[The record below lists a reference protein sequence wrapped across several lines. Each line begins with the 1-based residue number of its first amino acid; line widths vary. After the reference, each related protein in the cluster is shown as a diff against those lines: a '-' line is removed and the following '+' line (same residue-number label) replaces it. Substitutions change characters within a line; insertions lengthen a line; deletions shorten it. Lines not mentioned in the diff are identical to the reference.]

1 MIQKKTVIILLFAFL
16 IACLAYF
23 YFFRK
28 TNKSNDITVYGNVDV
43 RQVNLSFRIA
53 GLVKEIYFEEGDLV
67 QPGDLVA
74 ILDTQPYFDQV
85 GLENA
90 NIESIRASLTNAEIL
105 LKRRKELISDGSVSQ
120 EELDNALSNKTVLD
134 ANLKS
139 AEAALAIAKINLG
152 FTKIFAPVE
161 GTILSRI
168 REPGTVVNPTDPV
181 YSLSVTSPVWIRAF
195 IPEPF
200 LGDVYP
206 GMRAEIHTDTPNGKS
221 YTGQVGFISPVA
233 EFTPKTV
240 ETTQLRTD
248 LVYRLRIYAD
258 NPDRGLRQGMPV
270 TVKLLSGLE
279 KTKKKPTLVEES
291 AIPNKGI
298 QEME

>member
-1 MIQKKTVIILLFAFL
+1 MIRKLVVFLLIIALICFFAFYYFFQKKHI
-16 IACLAYF
+16 
-23 YFFRK
+23 
-28 TNKSNDITVYGNVDV
+28 SNDIILYGNVDV
-43 RQVNLSFRIA
+43 RQVDLSFRIP

-85 GLENA
+85 GLEEA
-90 NIESIRASLTNAEIL
+90 SVESMRASLHNAEIL

-120 EELDNALSNKTVLD
+120 EDLDNALSNKTVLE
-134 ANLKS
+134 ATLKN
-139 AEAALAIAKINLG
+139 AEAALSIAKINLE
-152 FTKIFAPVE
+152 FTRIFAPVE

-181 YSLSVTSPVWIRAF
+181 YSLSVLSPVWVRAF
-195 IPEPF
+195 VTEPY

-206 GMRAEIHTDTPNGKS
+206 GMSAEIYTDTPNGKF
-221 YTGQVGFISPVA
+221 YTGRVGFISPVA

-248 LVYRLRIYAD
+248 LVYRLRIYAE
-258 NPDRGLRQGMPV
+258 NPDKGLRQGMPV
-270 TVKLLSGLE
+270 TVKLLRPQ
-279 KTKKKPTLVEES
+279 KQTQNPDIPIEES
-291 AIPNKGI
+291 TFPKDIR
-298 QEME
+298 ESE